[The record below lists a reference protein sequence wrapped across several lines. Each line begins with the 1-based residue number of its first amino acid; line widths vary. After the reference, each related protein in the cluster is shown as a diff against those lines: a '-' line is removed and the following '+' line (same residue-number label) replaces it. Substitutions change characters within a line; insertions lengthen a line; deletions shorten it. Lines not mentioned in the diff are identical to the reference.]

1 MVDKKEALKERFKTE
16 IVEAFYNEK
25 LSISEIQEQMETA
38 LDEMSN
44 EIKADIEGMKRR
56 VD

>member
-1 MVDKKEALKERFKTE
+1 MSDKKEELKERFKTE

-25 LSISEIQEQMETA
+25 LSISEIQKQMETA

-44 EIKADIEGMKRR
+44 EIKADIEGMTRR
-56 VD
+56 VN